1 MSGNI
6 MSEWFEN
13 PQFWEDFAPLFFDKE
28 RMEVTFEE
36 VNKIIAR
43 LSLPANSRILDMAC
57 GIGRHSLELA
67 RRGFDV
73 TAVDIAE
80 YYLNLLKE
88 QSQRESLELDIVR
101 SDMRS
106 YTTEA
111 VFDAALLMFT
121 SLGYFSDPQDDLK
134 AARNI
139 YQALNPGGH
148 LLIDQMGREIV
159 KRNFQ
164 SRDWHEVEG
173 IFWLEERTPDDDW
186 HYLANRWI
194 ICKEAKVNEYTFR
207 IKMYSATELSE
218 LLKSAGFKKI
228 QVYGDL
234 SGTPYDEKA
243 KRLIV
248 IGQK

>member
-1 MSGNI
+1 

-28 RMEVTFEE
+28 RMEATFEE
-36 VNKIIAR
+36 VNQIIAR
-43 LSLPANSRILDMAC
+43 LALPANSCILDMAC
-57 GIGRHSLELA
+57 GIGRHSLEFA

-80 YYLNLLKE
+80 YYLKILRE
-88 QSQRESLELDIVR
+88 QAEKESLELEIIL
-101 SDMRS
+101 SDMREYNS
-106 YTTEA
+106 EPS
-111 VFDAALLMFT
+111 FDAALLMFT
-121 SLGYFSDPQDDLK
+121 SLGYFADPQADLK
-134 AARNI
+134 VVRNI
-139 YQALNPGGH
+139 YQALNPGGY

-159 KRNFQ
+159 QRNFQ
-164 SRDWHEVEG
+164 SRDWHEVDG

-194 ICKEAKVNEYTFR
+194 ICQESKVNEYRFR
-207 IKMYSATELSE
+207 IKMYSATELSD

-228 QVYGDL
+228 QIYGDL
-234 SGTPYDEKA
+234 TGSPYDEKA